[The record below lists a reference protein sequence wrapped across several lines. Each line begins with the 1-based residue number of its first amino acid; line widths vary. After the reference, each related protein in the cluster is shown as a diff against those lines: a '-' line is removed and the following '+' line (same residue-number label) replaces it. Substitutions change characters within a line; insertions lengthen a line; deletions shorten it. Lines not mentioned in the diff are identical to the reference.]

1 MAENFRLSLQVT
13 ALGMGLVILTLL
25 IVAAII
31 MLLGR
36 IFRPKPEEESEGKK
50 SDTLTEEPEVVTTTL
65 AATSISGRLN
75 DEVAAIALAIAL
87 QRARRKAPSMRARV
101 AYEETEVIGEVV
113 NVVSIEP
120 GAGVWAGT
128 SRLQPSK

>member
-25 IVAAII
+25 IIAAII

-36 IFRPKPEEESEGKK
+36 IFRPKPEPEE
-50 SDTLTEEPEVVTTTL
+50 TTTTPVDELKAVSL
-65 AATSISGRLN
+65 APTLALATTSLN
-75 DEVAAIALAIAL
+75 DEAAAIAVAISL
-87 QRARRKAPSMRARV
+87 QRARRKAPSLKARV

-120 GAGVWAGT
+120 GAGVWAGAG
-128 SRLQPSK
+128 RLQSSK

>member
-13 ALGMGLVILTLL
+13 ALGMALVILTLL
-25 IVAAII
+25 IIAAII

-36 IFRPKPEEESEGKK
+36 IFRSKPETVETSATPA
-50 SDTLTEEPEVVTTTL
+50 DEPETASAVPTL
-65 AATSISGRLN
+65 APATTSLN
-75 DEVAAIALAIAL
+75 DEAAAIALAITL
-87 QRARRKAPSMRARV
+87 QRGRRKSPSMMPRAV
-101 AYEETEVIGEVV
+101 YEETEVIGEVV

-128 SRLQPSK
+128 GRLQPSK